1 MHPKTFHLVAPV
13 GLDAVACQVVC
24 NLGTLTIVS
33 VYIHPDASVSPAELE
48 TFLKNIPAP
57 CIVGGDWNAKHSTW
71 GDHRDDARGEAL
83 DAAVDAAQM
92 VVLNNGSYTRVDARR
107 SASAIDVT
115 LASADISLLFEWNTL
130 DYPYGSDHLPIS
142 FGTTSIHSDVTLPA
156 INYKKVDWT
165 LYENLVEEAVSRN
178 RNPTYDEFFQ
188 IVKTSLVQACPP
200 PRQLQ
205 TTKKVP
211 LPFWDDELDAAKCE
225 SRQKFSV
232 WRRSLDYEAY
242 QDYSAAEKRFKDLV
256 KSKRSQSWRAKCDT
270 LDSQTSVKDL
280 WRWAKRYK
288 GRAAGSQQTLRDE
301 QILEEVLDR
310 RRLEI
315 VPSIALASC
324 FRKTYE
330 SMIKEKLEWFLEHNN
345 ILPDTVCGFRK
356 GKGTMDALHLLVEEV
371 HTAFSRREHV
381 AMCSIDIQS
390 AYDNVQIPIMLQ
402 EFREIGVEACLIKAL
417 HGLFGERIL
426 SASLDN
432 VTWLVRITWMG
443 LPQGSPLSPLC
454 FNVVIR
460 KPMEPSPTCSIKLDF
475 ADDITVAVRGKQVE
489 DSCAAMIFSKR
500 CLPDVPELYING
512 AVVEYKKYITL
523 LGINLTP
530 TLSWAS
536 QIRMVKRKTSL
547 YVNFM
552 RSVAGQKWGSHP
564 SALLSIY
571 KSCVRSII
579 DYGSIFFGE
588 APERELIQLDRIQW
602 NCLRIALGSTK
613 TTHTGSLEA
622 LAGIM
627 PLGLRRQMLLA
638 KFVNRRYS
646 LETWHRRHAAPVLN
660 GELPPSFIRKMILQF
675 RSHTGYLTTIQ
686 TLPCFSYPAVIRQRT
701 IPIDFS
707 VQSAIRGEP
716 VSKIPRIVEGIIS
729 QKYQNSIV
737 FATDGSKDEDGCGYA
752 VVDGS
757 FQIVKQIKLP
767 KTVSVFLAELLAIR
781 QAVQHIAQHP
791 GREFLILSDSLSSL
805 SSLHNRSLQG
815 TTPIPWF
822 DVRNHIMQLEQAGKN
837 GFPHVGASTQERD
850 TERSGGCGGKTC
862 V

>member
-1 MHPKTFHLVAPV
+1 
-13 GLDAVACQVVC
+13 
-24 NLGTLTIVS
+24 
-33 VYIHPDASVSPAELE
+33 
-48 TFLKNIPAP
+48 
-57 CIVGGDWNAKHSTW
+57 
-71 GDHRDDARGEAL
+71 
-83 DAAVDAAQM
+83 
-92 VVLNNGSYTRVDARR
+92 
-107 SASAIDVT
+107 
-115 LASADISLLFEWNTL
+115 
-130 DYPYGSDHLPIS
+130 
-142 FGTTSIHSDVTLPA
+142 
-156 INYKKVDWT
+156 
-165 LYENLVEEAVSRN
+165 
-178 RNPTYDEFFQ
+178 
-188 IVKTSLVQACPP
+188 
-200 PRQLQ
+200 
-205 TTKKVP
+205 
-211 LPFWDDELDAAKCE
+211 
-225 SRQKFSV
+225 
-232 WRRSLDYEAY
+232 
-242 QDYSAAEKRFKDLV
+242 
-256 KSKRSQSWRAKCDT
+256 
-270 LDSQTSVKDL
+270 
-280 WRWAKRYK
+280 
-288 GRAAGSQQTLRDE
+288 
-301 QILEEVLDR
+301 
-310 RRLEI
+310 
-315 VPSIALASC
+315 
-324 FRKTYE
+324 
-330 SMIKEKLEWFLEHNN
+330 
-345 ILPDTVCGFRK
+345 
-356 GKGTMDALHLLVEEV
+356 MDALHLLVEEV

-489 DSCAAMIFSKR
+489 DSVNTLQTTLDGVVQMLKELGLEVSPPKSAAMIFSKR

-512 AVVEYKKYITL
+512 AVVEYKEYITL

-686 TLPCFSYPAVIRQRT
+686 TLPCFSYPAAIRQRT

-716 VSKIPRIVEGIIS
+716 VSRIPRIVEGIIS

-822 DVRNHIMQLEQAGKN
+822 DVRNHIMQLEQAGKTVSLMWVPAHRNVTLNEAADAAAKLACKEGEPETYQLNSWDISYPSRVKALQQWQNNWDN
-837 GFPHVGASTQERD
+837 GDKGRFCHGILPRVSTTPWFYETEFSRREIVILSKFISNHSRIATHLRRNNIIDDDTCECGLGAATPNHLLLTAFHQ
-850 TERSGGCGGKTC
+850 
-862 V
+862 